1 MTLSGVIALIL
12 IVFFSPNLS
21 YEIFRTSNTEIVA
34 ECQHYFG
41 FSLPSKLIEIKRNEF
56 MNNYIIM
63 CHYGYHLTVGL
74 SWSSLL
80 SVYLFRFQLYLLFVF
95 ATMIM
100 VNTDYHI
107 TVSTFAS
114 LFHDCILP
122 HETID
127 YCMQRDWQSP
137 KSTEY
142 AHDTD
147 SCSSVMACILTILRS
162 TFYPLTLQWCRK
174 LLLYTFEWTLL
185 GRLED

>member
-1 MTLSGVIALIL
+1 M
-12 IVFFSPNLS
+12 IV
-21 YEIFRTSNTEIVA
+21 
-34 ECQHYFG
+34 
-41 FSLPSKLIEIKRNEF
+41 
-56 MNNYIIM
+56 
-63 CHYGYHLTVGL
+63 
-74 SWSSLL
+74 
-80 SVYLFRFQLYLLFVF
+80 
-95 ATMIM
+95 
-100 VNTDYHI
+100 VNKDYHI

-162 TFYPLTLQWCRK
+162 TFYPLTYGGLAENLQKQSGK
-174 LLLYTFEWTLL
+174 LPKQKNKTLRNNFESCKNNFKTCKIKTCKNF
-185 GRLED
+185 